1 MDNSYDKK
9 TIYTFSII
17 GAHLVE
23 IFYIHLYNEGEK
35 LKISKTA
42 KTQTEGYKFAVH
54 SFISS
59 MNKNSKKYK
68 PKFYNELLIGLT
80 EYFAKYTEKPSL
92 KLKGCVDMVV
102 TEFVPSAY
110 FQSAS
115 NEQRRFLFDKILN
128 NGIKK
133 LTEFIFGEFLSNIID
148 DHDNQD
154 NVEKLKE
161 YMIEI
166 FSNER
171 QNLYSELL
179 VGVSNRQTTET
190 MAIANYRTEIKK
202 LKAELSDANKMI
214 TELTTICTERA
225 NGLKKAMTACRALLM
240 KSNGKDDEIK
250 LLNEK
255 LERKQRELLDKEE
268 NTFTSIQPNRYLN
281 SRHGADQES
290 NYYEQH
296 NSDDEVVLIS
306 KDIPKKVT
314 MKDTVKATMKDTVK
328 TPLPNQDNVKT
339 QMNKQFTIKTPLPK
353 QETVKTPMN
362 KQDTVKG
369 GTETSVKLKTPSI
382 KLEIPSVKSEP
393 SKIQDSKI
401 QDSKIQDSKIQDKID
416 EDSEEDN
423 ESNDDND
430 RNESNNKNAE
440 NDKNAVN
447 ESNDKN
453 AVNESND
460 KNAENAPT
468 TQKSSSKEKSKE
480 LNYDDLSD
488 IEIEDNIEMPSMSSF
503 VSDDV
508 IEVPKETKKNKKP
521 KPKQEKPR
529 TSSQM
534 LERARYNIGNAPN
547 LLDDY

>member
-80 EYFAKYTEKPSL
+80 EYFAKYTDKPSL

-133 LTEFIFGEFLSNIID
+133 LTEFIFGEFLSNVID

-179 VGVSNRQTTET
+179 VGVSSRQSTET
-190 MAIANYRTEIKK
+190 MAINNYRTEIKK
-202 LKAELSDANKMI
+202 LKAELLDANKMI

-225 NGLKKAMTACRALLM
+225 NGLKKAMTACRGLLM
-240 KSNGKDDEIK
+240 KCNGKDDEIK

-268 NTFTSIQPNRYLN
+268 NTFASIQPNRYFN
-281 SRHGADQES
+281 PSRREADQVSNYKQTDQVSNYKQTDQVSNYKQTDRQTDQEP

-306 KDIPKKVT
+306 KDIP
-314 MKDTVKATMKDTVK
+314 VKEPSKNIK
-328 TPLPNQDNVKT
+328 TPLQKPN
-339 QMNKQFTIKTPLPK
+339 TIKTPMQKP
-353 QETVKTPMN
+353 ETIKTPMQ
-362 KQDTVKG
+362 KP
-369 GTETSVKLKTPSI
+369 ETIKTPMQKVDTKVSDNSTI
-382 KLEIPSVKSEP
+382 KVSDNSTIKGSSE
-393 SKIQDSKI
+393 
-401 QDSKIQDSKIQDKID
+401 
-416 EDSEEDN
+416 N
-423 ESNDDND
+423 
-430 RNESNNKNAE
+430 SNNKLQERIEENSEEE
-440 NDKNAVN
+440 ND
-447 ESNDKN
+447 NDDEPEK
-453 AVNESND
+453 
-460 KNAENAPT
+460 P
-468 TQKSSSKEKSKE
+468 TQKSSSEENTKEKTKE
-480 LNYDDLSD
+480 LNYNDLSD
-488 IEIEDNIEMPSMSSF
+488 IEIEDNIDTMPSISSF
-503 VSDDV
+503 VSD
-508 IEVPKETKKNKKP
+508 EVVEAPKETKKNKKP
-521 KPKQEKPR
+521 KSKQEKPR

>member
-80 EYFAKYTEKPSL
+80 EYFAKYTDKPSL

-102 TEFVPSAY
+102 AEFVPSAY

-133 LTEFIFGEFLSNIID
+133 LTEFIFGEFLSNVID

-161 YMIEI
+161 HMVDI

-179 VGVSNRQTTET
+179 VGVSSRQSTET
-190 MAIANYRTEIKK
+190 MAINNYRSEIKK
-202 LKAELSDANKMI
+202 LKEELSDANKMI

-225 NGLKKAMTACRALLM
+225 NGLKKAMTACRGLLM
-240 KSNGKDDEIK
+240 KCNGKDDEIK

-268 NTFTSIQPNRYLN
+268 NAFASIQPNRYFN
-281 SRHGADQES
+281 PSRRETDQVSNYKQTDKQTDQET

-306 KDIPKKVT
+306 KDIPVKEQVKESVKEQVKEQVKESVKESVKEPS
-314 MKDTVKATMKDTVK
+314 KDTTAKNIK
-328 TPLPNQDNVKT
+328 TPMQTSN
-339 QMNKQFTIKTPLPK
+339 TIKTPLQKPTTIK
-353 QETVKTPMN
+353 TPMQKPETVKVSDSLNIKDSDDNTKN
-362 KQDTVKG
+362 KI
-369 GTETSVKLKTPSI
+369 EERI
-382 KLEIPSVKSEP
+382 EEN
-393 SKIQDSKI
+393 
-401 QDSKIQDSKIQDKID
+401 
-416 EDSEEDN
+416 SEEEND
-423 ESNDDND
+423 NDD
-430 RNESNNKNAE
+430 EPEK
-440 NDKNAVN
+440 
-447 ESNDKN
+447 
-453 AVNESND
+453 
-460 KNAENAPT
+460 PT
-468 TQKSSSKEKSKE
+468 IQQSSSEENTKEKEKE

-488 IEIEDNIEMPSMSSF
+488 IEIEDNIDIMPSISSF
-503 VSDDV
+503 VSD
-508 IEVPKETKKNKKP
+508 EVEAPKETKKTKKP
-521 KPKQEKPR
+521 KAKQEKPR